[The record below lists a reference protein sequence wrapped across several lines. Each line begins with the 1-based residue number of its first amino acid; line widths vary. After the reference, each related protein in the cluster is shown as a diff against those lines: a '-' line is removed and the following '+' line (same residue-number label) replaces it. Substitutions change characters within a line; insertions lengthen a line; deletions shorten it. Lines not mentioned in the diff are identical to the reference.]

1 MNISKSRFTAY
12 HQCPKMMWLKIYK
25 PEEEVKDKSLETRM
39 EDGHRIGALAR
50 GLFGQYADA
59 TVLNEDGTPNI
70 VEMIKRTRELIAAG
84 ATVIAEASFSWD
96 GFFCSVD
103 MLRIT
108 EDRLYELYEV
118 KSSSVDMSIEKDVR
132 LKKKQYA
139 PDCGFQKLVLSK
151 IGLPMKSS
159 NIVLI
164 NSQFVKSDKPVEQEL
179 SKLFCVI
186 NMDDVVN
193 DEYMETIR
201 NMGHDAMTLAHSES
215 EPEQCLGG
223 HCKKPYDCPFMQY
236 CLAQRGISQ
245 KDPVM
250 NMYRMFWTKKAEL
263 IESRCTS
270 MEDLQNVATNANHKL
285 QLSVLKSGVEHI
297 NPSGIQ
303 KWLDTVTYPLYFLD
317 FETQQDAIP
326 EYTGTFPYQ
335 QVPFQYSL
343 HIKQTKD
350 SPLEHR
356 EFLGDPNRDPRYDIA
371 KSLVENIPADACV
384 IAYNKAFECTRI
396 KELATSFPELSE
408 HLLSIEANIIDL
420 MNPFVHFDY
429 YTPEMN
435 GSFSIKSVL
444 PALFPNS
451 EELNYHNL
459 NENVQN
465 GTMAMTVYPAM
476 RHMNEAQIAETRAAL
491 LAYCKLDTLAMV
503 RVMDKLYEAVGDPV
517 KEVVLNS

>member
-12 HQCPKMMWLKIYK
+12 HQCPKMMWMKIYK
-25 PEEEVKDKSLETRM
+25 PEEEVEDSSIAMHMKDGKIVGE
-39 EDGHRIGALAR
+39 LAR
-50 GLFGQYADA
+50 GLFGQYEDA
-59 TVLNEDGTPNI
+59 TVLNEDGTPDI
-70 VEMIKRTRELIAAG
+70 AEMIKRTRELIARG

-108 EDRLYELYEV
+108 DDGYELYEV
-118 KSSSVDMSIEKDVR
+118 KSSSVDMSIEKDV
-132 LKKKQYA
+132 KSKMQQYA

-164 NSQFVKSDKPVEQEL
+164 NSQFVKSDKPIEQEL
-179 SKLFCVI
+179 KKLFCII
-186 NMDDVVN
+186 NMDDMVN
-193 DEYMETIR
+193 EEYMENIR
-201 NMGHDAMTLAHSES
+201 NMGHAAMTLANMET
-215 EPEQCLGG
+215 EPEQHLGA
-223 HCKKPYDCPFMQY
+223 HCKKPYDCPFMKY
-236 CLAQRGISQ
+236 CLAQRGVSM

-263 IESRCTS
+263 IESGLAS
-270 MEDLQNVATNANHKL
+270 IDDLKNVVTNANHKL
-285 QLSVLKSGVEHI
+285 QLSVMEGGDNII
-297 NPSGIQ
+297 NPAGIQ

-326 EYTGTFPYQ
+326 EYPGTFPYQ

-371 KSLVENIPADACV
+371 KSLIENIPADACV
-384 IAYNKAFECTRI
+384 VAYNKAFECTRI
-396 KELATSFPELSE
+396 KELAKSFPEMSE
-408 HLLSIEANIIDL
+408 HLLSIEENIIDL

-429 YTPEMN
+429 YTREMN

-444 PALFPNS
+444 PALFPDS

-476 RHMNEAQIAETRAAL
+476 RHMNEAQVAETRAAL
-491 LAYCKLDTLAMV
+491 LAYCRLDTLAMV

-517 KEVVLNS
+517 KETLNS